1 MLMKKIL
8 IVEDNSDTAKVL
20 ATKLEGAGF
29 EIQTAADAAQGL
41 TAAHQFRPHLIVLDL
56 LIPGGGGISLLKR
69 LKLSVHTNTIP
80 VMVLTGI
87 EKDAEEDVRALGVQV
102 YLRKPFD
109 PQQVLEEIK
118 RILGIT

>member
-1 MLMKKIL
+1 MKKIL